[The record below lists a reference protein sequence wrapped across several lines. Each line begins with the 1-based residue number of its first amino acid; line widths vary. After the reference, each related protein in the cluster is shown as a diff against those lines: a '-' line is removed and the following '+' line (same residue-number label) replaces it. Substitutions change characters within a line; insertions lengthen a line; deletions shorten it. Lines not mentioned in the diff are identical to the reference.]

1 MLSNLREIAFF
12 FRVYYRPCSI
22 IYWLPLWKLFIGGPI
37 CGDIYEA
44 CLRLYVSCSTHDYI
58 SKTKQDRPIVIM
70 KHCIERSTMSHLDPL
85 PGAPLADIKLIL
97 ISHKKYFVQCV
108 QISIRP
114 HVGVR
119 PLSIVINRAQPSS
132 YCRTAG
138 VANCCKPSATV
149 VTCY

>member
-1 MLSNLREIAFF
+1 
-12 FRVYYRPCSI
+12 
-22 IYWLPLWKLFIGGPI
+22 
-37 CGDIYEA
+37 
-44 CLRLYVSCSTHDYI
+44 
-58 SKTKQDRPIVIM
+58 M

-119 PLSIVINRAQPSS
+119 PLSIVINTEHNR
-132 YCRTAG
+132 RHTAG
-138 VANCCKPSATV
+138 LQVLPTV
-149 VTCY
+149 VNRVRPS